1 MGFIELRIYTGLIPR
16 KVWLSEFENAA
27 FCKIYFRTDEMP
39 HMPKYEPTL
48 ISYDDAKLE
57 MPWGIGVETSIW
69 P

>member
-1 MGFIELRIYTGLIPR
+1 MGFIELRIYTDLILER
-16 KVWLSEFENAA
+16 FDFQILEY
-27 FCKIYFRTDEMP
+27 KIYFQTDEMP